1 MDLSEEEL
9 SKMHWK
15 ERWEYEAG
23 RVNRELSALDEEK
36 LLQRIEGG
44 HEDGF
49 FQIWHVIG
57 EKGTVERSAI
67 VLWQYLKDH
76 PGEGY
81 MLPRYHCTAALFQI
95 LGMPDPECKN
105 ELRCRVQWD
114 HAGEEERQKAL
125 RELQNLIQG
134 RISGDDG
141 DHR

>member
-1 MDLSEEEL
+1 MERSEEEL

-23 RVNRELSALDEEK
+23 RVHRELSALDEET
-36 LLQRIEGG
+36 LLRRIENG
-44 HEDGF
+44 HDDGY

-57 EKGTVERSAI
+57 EKGTVEHAAP

-81 MLPRYHCTAALFQI
+81 MLPRYHCAAALFQI

-114 HAGEEERQKAL
+114 HDGEEERQKAL
-125 RELQNLIQG
+125 RELKSLI
-134 RISGDDG
+134 
-141 DHR
+141 HRGITE